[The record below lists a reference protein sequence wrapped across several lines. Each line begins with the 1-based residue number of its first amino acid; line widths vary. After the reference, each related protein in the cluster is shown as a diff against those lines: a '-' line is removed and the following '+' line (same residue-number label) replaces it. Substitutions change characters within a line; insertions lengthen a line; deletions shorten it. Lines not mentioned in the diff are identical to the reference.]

1 MTQNMN
7 EVLSQATKK
16 IASVIQKT
24 MLRNN
29 KGKANTGISADNLE
43 TLMRDWNFIIC

>member
-16 IASVIQKT
+16 IANVIQKT
-24 MLRNN
+24 MMRATG
-29 KGKANTGISADNLE
+29 GKKNQTGMNAENLE
-43 TLMRDWNFIIC
+43 TLIRE